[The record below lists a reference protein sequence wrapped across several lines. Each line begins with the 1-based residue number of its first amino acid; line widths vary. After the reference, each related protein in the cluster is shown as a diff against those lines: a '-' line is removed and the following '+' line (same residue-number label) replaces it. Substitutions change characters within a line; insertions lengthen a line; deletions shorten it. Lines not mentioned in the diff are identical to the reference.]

1 MNNSRRIQ
9 QFAVFIVPQ
18 DRTPQFEERGLV
30 FCGAFLLSRGIDQ
43 LSTGFLFRRIVRIA
57 PAVAVIRPP
66 NAGKK
71 EHRADSAGLSGFV
84 SVHYSPAMRLQR
96 SFNASEK

>member
-1 MNNSRRIQ
+1 MNNSTGFDRIP
-9 QFAVFIVPQ
+9 FNLPQ
-18 DRTPQFEERGLV
+18 DRTPQAEERGLV
-30 FCGAFLLSRGIDQ
+30 LRFVFSRGIDQ

-84 SVHYSPAMRLQR
+84 SVHHSPAMRLQR